1 MPLTFPPTVD
11 TLDTLAPPGSNTNR
25 ESILANAIIALQNY
39 ALNGAAA
46 GGWVPTAVAL
56 TYSAA
61 DAPTFVATTAS
72 DLTALIS
79 VGMRVKLTQ
88 TTVKY
93 FIVTAI
99 DAATIT
105 LYGGTDYTLA
115 NAAIS
120 AVSFSS
126 AKAPQGFPLDPAK
139 WTVTTLGPIDALT
152 ALNTITNLQKAAA
165 ALEIVVPVGAW
176 WLSIDCEA
184 SAGAVNAGGLPDDSV
199 NGMIGLATVN
209 NAFDTD
215 ELTGMFGSEQIGLT
229 TVTTA
234 RANGGVHL
242 RSSVIQAA
250 KVTWFVNG
258 QIVCN
263 GGATS
268 GFLNDNGQVANGLF
282 VRALSAYL

>member
-1 MPLTFPPTVD
+1 MPSTFPPTVD
-11 TLDTLAPPGSNTNR
+11 TLETLAPPSSLTNR
-25 ESILANAIIALQNY
+25 ESILANAIVALQNY
-39 ALNGAAA
+39 ALTGAAA
-46 GGWVPTAVAL
+46 TGWVPTAVAF
-56 TYSAA
+56 TYSSV

-79 VGMRVKLTQ
+79 VGMRLRLTQ

-99 DAATIT
+99 TNNSIT

-126 AKAPQGFPLDPAK
+126 TKAPQGFPLDPAK
-139 WTVTTLGPIDALT
+139 WTETTLGPIDALT

-165 ALEIVVPVGAW
+165 ALTIVVPIGAW

-184 SAGAVNAGGLPDDSV
+184 SAGAFNAGGLPDDSIS
-199 NGMIGLATVN
+199 GMIGLATVN
-209 NAFDTD
+209 NNFDTD
-215 ELTGMFGSEQIGLT
+215 ELTGMFGDEQVGLA

-242 RSSVIQAA
+242 RSSVVQAA
-250 KVTWFVNG
+250 KATWFVNG

-263 GGATS
+263 AGATS